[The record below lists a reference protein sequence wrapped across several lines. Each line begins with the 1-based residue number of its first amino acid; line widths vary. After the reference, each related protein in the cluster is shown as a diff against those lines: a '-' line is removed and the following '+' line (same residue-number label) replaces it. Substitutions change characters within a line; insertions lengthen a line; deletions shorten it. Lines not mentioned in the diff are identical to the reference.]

1 MKALFSSMKS
11 ISIVM
16 FEIQFKNLRT
26 RYMGIKYPTKFP

>member
-11 ISIVM
+11 ISMVM

-26 RYMGIKYPTKFP
+26 RCMGIKYPTKFP